1 MFDSNL
7 FSFPEFRVTCGCRSL
22 EEGPWGGLPSSVLT
36 SYSWALQRRETV
48 SLSKSVHRGLVPF
61 PNCYH
66 WPSSIVSTPKALEQL
81 LALVAL
87 GRHTSSHAPQL
98 YSKFSIPV
106 SLQPQFPLPSL
117 ASEWDPL
124 SNVGQVRKAQRRG
137 KESPNQMSPFTL
149 YSNAFGYMFTIIHV
163 AEVSC
168 KTDAQKIQSCNVRN
182 YY

>member
-117 ASEWDPL
+117 ASEPWAWRLGSDL
-124 SNVGQVRKAQRRG
+124 SCPPPIPPQLHLPRYL
-137 KESPNQMSPFTL
+137 SPGFFAHLQEFVIGT
-149 YSNAFGYMFTIIHV
+149 
-163 AEVSC
+163 E
-168 KTDAQKIQSCNVRN
+168 
-182 YY
+182 